1 MAKRQADTDLEKEF
15 SVNSPASKKLR
26 FAETDSRNGHL
37 SGREWEQDEHNH
49 QDILAAA
56 DLEAAEL
63 QEAAQDQPESPER
76 EEEDDDEEEEAL
88 LAVPQRQ
95 SQPVEGYGDL
105 YLDTINRAVLDF
117 DFEKLCSVSLSN
129 INVYA
134 CLVCGK
140 YFQGRGNKSH
150 AYFHALEIGHHV
162 FVNME
167 TKKVYVLPEGYEVK
181 SKSLDDIK
189 YVVDPT
195 FTKNDVLK
203 LDKEVRDAWD
213 LLGKKYRPGK
223 NSLPQ
228 MTISITDLGMSC
240 RIRWNEQYQSERLFE
255 CCCSGPCARHADS
268 QFFPPPKFPGPR
280 IPSTICQ
287 IQHSGAQTMEPES
300 LQVTRVTTRTASRD
314 CPALFKAVHP
324 HSSVRPC

>member
-1 MAKRQADTDLEKEF
+1 MAKRQADSDLEEGLR
-15 SVNSPASKKLR
+15 SSPASKKPR
-26 FAETDSRNGHL
+26 FDDAASRNGHMT
-37 SGREWEQDEHNH
+37 GREWEQDERNQ

-56 DLEAAEL
+56 DLESAEL
-63 QEAAQDQPESPER
+63 QEAEQSRSDSP
-76 EEEDDDEEEEAL
+76 DYDEERPVARK
-88 LAVPQRQ
+88 RQ
-95 SQPVEGYGDL
+95 SEPLEGYGDL

-117 DFEKLCSVSLSN
+117 DFEKLCSISLSN

-140 YFQGRGNKSH
+140 YFQGRGSKSH

-195 FTKNDVLK
+195 FAKYDVVK
-203 LDKEVRDAWD
+203 LDKEIRDAWD

-223 NSLPQ
+223 NSVASKYFSTVL
-228 MTISITDLGMSC
+228 TSYRIC
-240 RIRWNEQYQSERLFE
+240 RNE
-255 CCCSGPCARHADS
+255 
-268 QFFPPPKFPGPR
+268 
-280 IPSTICQ
+280 
-287 IQHSGAQTMEPES
+287 
-300 LQVTRVTTRTASRD
+300 
-314 CPALFKAVHP
+314 
-324 HSSVRPC
+324 